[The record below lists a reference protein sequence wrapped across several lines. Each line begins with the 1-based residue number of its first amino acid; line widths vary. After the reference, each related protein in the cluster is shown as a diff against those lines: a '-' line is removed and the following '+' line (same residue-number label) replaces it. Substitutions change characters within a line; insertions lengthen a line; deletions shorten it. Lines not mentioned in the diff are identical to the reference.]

1 MPKDVKSKRKKKKSS
16 SVEKTQTGV
25 NIMKM
30 ILYGV
35 LIVSAFISVW
45 ILLMVA
51 GIVPSLEEL
60 IEQWQEAAQNLGN
73 STVTIPEGLTGVS

>member
-16 SVEKTQTGV
+16 AVEKAELGV
-25 NIMKM
+25 KIMKM

-35 LIVSAFISVW
+35 LIASAFISVW

-60 IEQWQEAAQNLGN
+60 IEQWQEAAQNFGN
-73 STVTIPEGLTGVS
+73 STVTIPEGLTGGS

>member
-1 MPKDVKSKRKKKKSS
+1 MVKDVKSKKKKSGP
-16 SVEKTQTGV
+16 VEKSQTGV

-45 ILLMVA
+45 ILLMIA
-51 GIVPSLEEL
+51 GIVPSLEEM
-60 IEQWQEAAQNLGN
+60 IEQWQEAAQNFGN
-73 STVTIPEGLTGVS
+73 STITLPEGYTGGY